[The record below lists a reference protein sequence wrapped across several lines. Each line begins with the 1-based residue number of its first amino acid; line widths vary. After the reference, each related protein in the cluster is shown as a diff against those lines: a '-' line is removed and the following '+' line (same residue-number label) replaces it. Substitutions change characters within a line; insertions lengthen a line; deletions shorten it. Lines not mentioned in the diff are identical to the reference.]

1 MPFAQGGGLSGD
13 WSGYIKCVG
22 SLCTS
27 AARCLSKTE
36 SPRFRPF
43 ATCVAL
49 PSVHDIIRYKN
60 SFTFFAVPWLCRFR
74 TEKEAEIKRTPT
86 AVKENTVFLLC
97 FRYSF
102 PRHLPT
108 RFFSTS
114 SFLYREITGV
124 AVWRIRLEGSHGCMV
139 VGWELCRKPAF
150 LLALEGV

>member
-1 MPFAQGGGLSGD
+1 MCWQPLHFGCEVPLQNGKSAFPTLRH
-13 WSGYIKCVG
+13 VR
-22 SLCTS
+22 S
-27 AARCLSKTE
+27 AAQRARHYSLQ
-36 SPRFRPF
+36 
-43 ATCVAL
+43 
-49 PSVHDIIRYKN
+49 N